1 MIIKHLQEHNPATCT
16 VMIHKIVRLRN
27 ITDLEL
33 YSAMHQALVQHIRRY
48 VSLSDEEV
56 TLLLPH
62 LRLIEA
68 DKKTLL
74 LRAGHTCQSHYFVV
88 KGCLRMYFLQ
98 EGTEAEQI
106 TQFALEN
113 WWLADHMSL
122 MLQTP
127 STFYIQTVEPSEI
140 IAIDK
145 SREETLFTAIPQ
157 LERYF
162 RLTMQRAYAAA
173 QLRLKYIFGSDGKE
187 RYQHFAASF
196 PEFMQRV
203 PQYMLASYLGF
214 SAEFLSKIRA
224 QK

>member
-1 MIIKHLQEHNPATCT
+1 
-16 VMIHKIVRLRN
+16 MIHKIVRLQN
-27 ITDLEL
+27 NADLAG
-33 YSAMHQALVQHIRRY
+33 SKTMHQALVQHIRKY
-48 VSLSDEEV
+48 VSLSDDEIP
-56 TLLLPH
+56 LLLPH
-62 LRLIEA
+62 LRLVEA

-74 LRAGHTCQSHYFVV
+74 LRAGHICQSNYFVV

-113 WWLADHMSL
+113 WWLTDHMSL
-122 MLQTP
+122 MLGQP
-127 STFYIQTVEPSEI
+127 SQFYIQTVEPSEM

-145 SREETLFTAIPQ
+145 NREEALLKDLPQ

-162 RLTMQRAYAAA
+162 RLTLQRAYAAA

-187 RYQHFAASF
+187 RYQHFAGSF

-214 SAEFLSKIRA
+214 SAEFLSRIRA